1 MTATTANTTATTTAT
16 LTDRVAALIA
26 EHFGLPEEELRSGV
40 TFDELEID
48 SLVLVELGL
57 ILRKV
62 MGIVLLEGELKPS
75 HTLETAVEV
84 IASKE
89 AA

>member
-1 MTATTANTTATTTAT
+1 MTATTT

-40 TFDELEID
+40 TFEELDID

-57 ILRKV
+57 ILRKE
-62 MGIVLLEGELKPS
+62 MGIVLLEGELKPT

-84 IASKE
+84 IAAKE
-89 AA
+89 SA